1 MEEVRKATQSNNAE
15 LEEKIIQK
23 MENALALREE
33 QLEKIKEKIR
43 EHVSLRFAA
52 SRVSW
57 TLMITFQ

>member
-1 MEEVRKATQSNNAE
+1 MRKATQNNNTD

-43 EHVSLRFAA
+43 EHVRSFTNFKLNQDHETDLYYF
-52 SRVSW
+52 
-57 TLMITFQ
+57 